1 MFLYTFCMNS
11 FISVF
16 VCVYRTLQNSL
27 VYTISVISVFVSYT
41 YVCYVLVY
49 FVLYVY
55 NCMHKR
61 TIKYLVSCILYL
73 VTLQIYIGWIFYGFA
88 NGMYVCQPGKR
99 GIPFLVFTVVIR
111 SLCKLRI
118 HVACLMWCVSE
129 TNHVFLCKHMVL
141 FPNIWSVYAK
151 L

>member
-1 MFLYTFCMNS
+1 MNS
-11 FISVF
+11 FICIF
-16 VCVYRTLQNSL
+16 VCVYQALQNSL

-73 VTLQIYIGWIFYGFA
+73 GKLNIVDLYILVLSHLKQCTFT
-88 NGMYVCQPGKR
+88 
-99 GIPFLVFTVVIR
+99 PFVMI
-111 SLCKLRI
+111 
-118 HVACLMWCVSE
+118 
-129 TNHVFLCKHMVL
+129 
-141 FPNIWSVYAK
+141 
-151 L
+151 

>member
-11 FISVF
+11 FICVF
-16 VCVYRTLQNSL
+16 VCVYRALQNSL

-55 NCMHKR
+55 NCLHKR

-73 VTLQIYIGWIFYGFA
+73 GTAV
-88 NGMYVCQPGKR
+88 
-99 GIPFLVFTVVIR
+99 
-111 SLCKLRI
+111 SLF
-118 HVACLMWCVSE
+118 VQ
-129 TNHVFLCKHMVL
+129 VL
-141 FPNIWSVYAK
+141 SF
-151 L
+151 

>member
-1 MFLYTFCMNS
+1 MC
-11 FISVF
+11 IF
-16 VCVYRTLQNSL
+16 VCVYQALENSL

-73 VTLQIYIGWIFYGFA
+73 VCGRERQTVWAQNYGMFYT
-88 NGMYVCQPGKR
+88 Q
-99 GIPFLVFTVVIR
+99 
-111 SLCKLRI
+111 
-118 HVACLMWCVSE
+118 
-129 TNHVFLCKHMVL
+129 
-141 FPNIWSVYAK
+141 
-151 L
+151 

>member
-1 MFLYTFCMNS
+1 MNS
-11 FISVF
+11 FICIF
-16 VCVYRTLQNSL
+16 VCVYQALQNSL

-73 VTLQIYIGWIFYGFA
+73 LYYSATYYMQDESWKGGKEREGERERESMF
-88 NGMYVCQPGKR
+88 VC
-99 GIPFLVFTVVIR
+99 
-111 SLCKLRI
+111 
-118 HVACLMWCVSE
+118 
-129 TNHVFLCKHMVL
+129 L
-141 FPNIWSVYAK
+141 F
-151 L
+151 

>member
-1 MFLYTFCMNS
+1 MNS
-11 FISVF
+11 FICVF
-16 VCVYRTLQNSL
+16 VCVYQALQNSL

-73 VTLQIYIGWIFYGFA
+73 ATVTVRDPP
-88 NGMYVCQPGKR
+88 NH
-99 GIPFLVFTVVIR
+99 TS
-111 SLCKLRI
+111 SLRVKLMNR
-118 HVACLMWCVSE
+118 
-129 TNHVFLCKHMVL
+129 
-141 FPNIWSVYAK
+141 
-151 L
+151 

>member
-1 MFLYTFCMNS
+1 MNS
-11 FISVF
+11 FICIF
-16 VCVYRTLQNSL
+16 VCVYQALQNSL

-73 VTLQIYIGWIFYGFA
+73 V
-88 NGMYVCQPGKR
+88 
-99 GIPFLVFTVVIR
+99 
-111 SLCKLRI
+111 S
-118 HVACLMWCVSE
+118 CLDCHFV
-129 TNHVFLCKHMVL
+129 
-141 FPNIWSVYAK
+141 
-151 L
+151 

>member
-1 MFLYTFCMNS
+1 MNS
-11 FISVF
+11 FICIF
-16 VCVYRTLQNSL
+16 VCVYQALQNSL

-73 VTLQIYIGWIFYGFA
+73 ASRT
-88 NGMYVCQPGKR
+88 
-99 GIPFLVFTVVIR
+99 FLTQVFGQLYTER
-111 SLCKLRI
+111 
-118 HVACLMWCVSE
+118 W
-129 TNHVFLCKHMVL
+129 
-141 FPNIWSVYAK
+141 
-151 L
+151 

>member
-11 FISVF
+11 FICVF
-16 VCVYRTLQNSL
+16 VCVYQALQNSL

-61 TIKYLVSCILYL
+61 TIKYLVSCISCYL
-73 VTLQIYIGWIFYGFA
+73 
-88 NGMYVCQPGKR
+88 
-99 GIPFLVFTVVIR
+99 
-111 SLCKLRI
+111 I
-118 HVACLMWCVSE
+118 HTHTE
-129 TNHVFLCKHMVL
+129 EE
-141 FPNIWSVYAK
+141 
-151 L
+151 